1 VNRLQRIVQPM
12 LDAPPHRVPDL
23 ATLDA
28 RVRQRARRRQGT
40 RALAAVAGLL
50 VAATA
55 LTRPLP
61 TDIVGSRGGS
71 PGATATAGTVGG
83 SVPPAGTAPPPAP
96 NPDFLAAVAIAF
108 PEGVYRP
115 GDLTGRPLVEVKVDP
130 VDAPADA
137 VRTLTFVNRGTTPLE
152 TCGVDLARWSEADRF
167 DEGVA
172 LGILGDGTVLM
183 GPEDVGGDHFCP
195 DDSEKVPHV
204 KVPPGGSV
212 QVTRRFG
219 SGVAGGA
226 AYSNPGSLK
235 PGIYIITHLR
245 HEEPTVLGRFTVT
258 P

>member
-55 LTRPLP
+55 LIRPLP
-61 TDIVGSRGGS
+61 TDTAGSRGGT
-71 PGATATAGTVGG
+71 PPATATAGTVPG
-83 SVPPAGTAPPPAP
+83 SVSPGGTAPPAAP
-96 NPDFLAAVAIAF
+96 NPEFLAAVQTAF
-108 PEGVYRP
+108 PDGMYRP
-115 GDLTGRPLVEVKVDP
+115 GDLSGRPLVEVQVDP

-137 VRTLTFVNRGTTPLE
+137 VRTLTFINRSTTPLD
-152 TCGVDLARWSEADRF
+152 TCGVDLARWAEGDRF
-167 DEGVA
+167 DEAVA
-172 LGILGDGTVLM
+172 LGILQDGTVLM
-183 GPEDVGGDHFCP
+183 GPEPVGVGHFCP
-195 DDSEKVPHV
+195 GDSEKVPHV

-219 SGVAGGA
+219 SGATNGA
-226 AYSNPGSLK
+226 AYNNPGSLK
-235 PGIYIITHLR
+235 PGIYIITHIR
-245 HEEPTVLGRFTVT
+245 HEEPMVLGRFTVT